1 MDFTIAEDQAT
12 LTQGVRD
19 YLAGVHGAEVLRTLD
34 ASETRRSDAVWQGL
48 AEMGLPGLLVPETS
62 GGLGLSLLDGVLIA
76 AELGR
81 AGVAEPIA
89 DTALVAAPLLAKAGG
104 QDALLEAIASG
115 ETKVAL
121 QHPLNPWVADLDGA
135 THILSVEG
143 KVLRLA
149 PCPPANT
156 ECTLLDSVD
165 PLRRLFA
172 PVAAEG
178 VEVGSADALLDHAAL
193 IAAAQ
198 LVGIADAM
206 LSQATEYAKNRS
218 QFGQPIG
225 SFQAVKHH
233 LASAV
238 VKIEFAKPVIQ
249 RAAVALTEGS
259 ANAPVHVSHAKIAA
273 TDAAW
278 AMSETAIQTHGAM
291 GYTYEVDLHFWMK
304 RAWALAGAWGDRAF
318 HLRRIDAAVI
328 GSTLP
333 IGPGH
338 SFA

>member
-1 MDFTIAEDQAT
+1 MDFTITEDQAT

-19 YLAGVHGAEVLRTLD
+19 YLTGVHAPELLRALD
-34 ASETRRSDAVWQGL
+34 ASDSRRSADVWQGL
-48 AEMGLPGLLVPETS
+48 VQMGLPGLLIPEAQ
-62 GGLGLSLLDGVLIA
+62 GGLGLSLLDAVLIA

-81 AGVAEPIA
+81 AGVAEPLA
-89 DTALVAAPLLAKAGG
+89 ETALVAAPLLAKAGG
-104 QDALLEAIASG
+104 QEALLAAIAG
-115 ETKVAL
+115 GDAKVAL
-121 QHPLNPWVADLDGA
+121 QHPVNPWVADLGGA
-135 THILSVEG
+135 SHVLSVRDG
-143 KVLRLA
+143 TLLLA
-149 PCPPANT
+149 GHGGDA
-156 ECTLLDSVD
+156 EQLDSVD
-165 PLRRLFA
+165 PLRRLYV
-172 PVAAEG
+172 PIEAAG
-178 VEVGSADALLDHAAL
+178 TAVGSADALLDHAAL

-198 LVGIADAM
+198 LVGVADAM
-206 LSQATEYAKNRS
+206 LGQATEYAKNRS

-233 LASAV
+233 LATAV

-249 RAAVALTEGS
+249 RAAVALAEGS
-259 ANAPVHVSHAKIAA
+259 ASAPVHVSHAKLAA

-304 RAWALAGAWGDRAF
+304 RAWALSGAWGDRAF
-318 HLRRIDAAVI
+318 HLARIDAAVL
-328 GSTLP
+328 GGALP

>member
-1 MDFTIAEDQAT
+1 MDFTITEDQAT
-12 LTQGVRD
+12 LTTGVRD
-19 YLAGVHGAEVLRTLD
+19 YLAGVHGAEVLRTLG
-34 ASETRRSDAVWQGL
+34 ASETHRSDAVWQGL
-48 AEMGLPGLLVPETS
+48 AEMGLPSLLVPEAQ

-76 AELGR
+76 TELGR

-89 DTALVAAPLLAKAGG
+89 DTALIAAPLIAKAGG
-104 QDALLEAIASG
+104 QDALLEAIAAG
-115 ETKVAL
+115 EAKVGL
-121 QHPLNPWVADLDGA
+121 QHPINPWVADLDDA
-135 THILSVEG
+135 THVLSAKDG
-143 KVLRLA
+143 ALLLA
-149 PCPPANT
+149 
-156 ECTLLDSVD
+156 ECTGDAQALDSVD

-172 PVAAEG
+172 PVAAGG
-178 VEVGSADALLDHAAL
+178 VEAGSADALLNHAAL
-193 IAAAQ
+193 MSAAQ

-206 LSQATEYAKNRS
+206 LALSTEYARNRN

-225 SFQAVKHH
+225 GFQAVKHH

-249 RAAVALTEGS
+249 RAAIALGEGHAS
-259 ANAPVHVSHAKIAA
+259 APVHVSHAKIAA

-278 AMSETAIQTHGAM
+278 AMSETAIQVHGAM

-304 RAWALAGAWGDRAF
+304 RCWALSGAWGDRAF

-328 GSTLP
+328 GGTLP

>member
-1 MDFTIAEDQAT
+1 MDFIITEDQAT

-19 YLAGVHGAEVLRTLD
+19 YLAGVHGPELLRALD
-34 ASETRRSDAVWQGL
+34 TSDSRRSADVWRGL
-48 AEMGLPGLLVPETS
+48 VEMGLPGLLVPEAR
-62 GGLGLSLLDGVLIA
+62 GGLGLSLLDAVLIA

-81 AGVAEPIA
+81 AGVAEPLA

-104 QDALLEAIASG
+104 QDALLGAIAAG
-115 ETKVAL
+115 EAKVAL
-121 QHPLNPWVADLDGA
+121 QHPVNPWVADLEDA
-135 THILSVEG
+135 SHILSVKNG
-143 KVLRLA
+143 ALLL
-149 PCPPANT
+149 T
-156 ECTLLDSVD
+156 ERSGDSELLDSVD
-165 PLRRLFA
+165 PLRRLYA
-172 PVAAEG
+172 PVAASG
-178 VEVGSADALLDHAAL
+178 VDVGSADALLDHAAL

-198 LVGIADAM
+198 LVGVADAM
-206 LSQATEYAKNRS
+206 LEQATDYAKNRS

-233 LASAV
+233 LATAV

-249 RAAVALTEGS
+249 RAAVALAEGTAS
-259 ANAPVHVSHAKIAA
+259 ASVHVSHAKLAA
-273 TDAAW
+273 ADAAW

-318 HLRRIDAAVI
+318 HLARIDAAVI
-328 GSTLP
+328 GGALP

>member
-1 MDFTIAEDQAT
+1 MDFTITDDQAT

-19 YLAGVHGAEVLRTLD
+19 YLAGVHGPEVLRALD
-34 ASETRRSDAVWQGL
+34 ASDSRRSDAIWQGL
-48 AEMGLPGLLVPETS
+48 AEMGLPGLLVPEAQ
-62 GGLGLSLLDGVLIA
+62 GGLALSLLDGVLIA
-76 AELGR
+76 SELGR

-89 DTALVAAPLLAKAGG
+89 DTALIAAPVLARAGG
-104 QDALLEAIASG
+104 QDALLEAIARG
-115 ETKVAL
+115 EAKVAL
-121 QHPLNPWVADLDGA
+121 QHPLNPWTADLDA
-135 THILSVEG
+135 ASHLLSA
-143 KVLRLA
+143 KDTQLLLA
-149 PCPPANT
+149 EPTGDVQP
-156 ECTLLDSVD
+156 LDSVD

-178 VEVGSADALLDHAAL
+178 GVVGSADALLDHAAL
-193 IAAAQ
+193 MSAAQ
-198 LVGIADAM
+198 LVGVADAM
-206 LSQATEYAKNRS
+206 LALSTEYAKSRN

-238 VKIEFAKPVIQ
+238 VNIEFAKPVIQ
-249 RAAVALTEGS
+249 RAAIALGESHAS
-259 ANAPVHVSHAKIAA
+259 AAVHVSHAKIAA

-278 AMSETAIQTHGAM
+278 AMSETAIQVHGAM

-304 RAWALAGAWGDRAF
+304 RSWALAGAWGDRAF

>member
-1 MDFTIAEDQAT
+1 MDFIITEDRAT
-12 LTQGVRD
+12 LTTGVRD
-19 YLAGVHGAEVLRTLD
+19 YLAGVHGPELLRALD
-34 ASETRRSDAVWQGL
+34 TSDSRRSADVWQGL
-48 AEMGLPGLLVPETS
+48 VEMGLPGLLVPEAR
-62 GGLGLSLLDGVLIA
+62 GGLGLSLFDAVLIA

-81 AGVAEPIA
+81 AGVAEPLA

-104 QDALLEAIASG
+104 QDALLGAIAAG
-115 ETKVAL
+115 EAKVAL
-121 QHPLNPWVADLDGA
+121 QHPVNPWVADLEDA
-135 THILSVEG
+135 SHILSVKNG
-143 KVLRLA
+143 ALLL
-149 PCPPANT
+149 T
-156 ECTLLDSVD
+156 ERSGDSELLDSVD
-165 PLRRLFA
+165 PLRRLYA
-172 PVAAEG
+172 LVAASG
-178 VEVGSADALLDHAAL
+178 VDVGSADALLDHAAL

-198 LVGIADAM
+198 LVGVADAM
-206 LSQATEYAKNRS
+206 LEQATDYAKNRS

-233 LASAV
+233 LATAV

-249 RAAVALTEGS
+249 RAAVALAEGTAS
-259 ANAPVHVSHAKIAA
+259 ASVHVSHAKLAA
-273 TDAAW
+273 ADAAW

-318 HLRRIDAAVI
+318 HLARIDAAVI
-328 GSTLP
+328 GGALP